1 MAQTKSEMVKEYL
14 EKKITSG
21 EYKAGERIPS
31 EAKLCETLGVSRVSV
46 RSAVEKL
53 IAIGLLHKKR
63 KGSTYVSKQNQEN
76 YLNYLIPT
84 LIHNI
89 DYLEML
95 ELRQALD
102 GFAIGLCIDHLNE
115 KAIHEF
121 KLLLEEMEKHKEDES
136 FFVLDRKFHSLIA
149 YYSKNSLLENIND
162 TLWEV
167 LAKSGR
173 GSYHDIN
180 NEKRVEEHRDIIN
193 ALIRRDKEL
202 ARIYSVRHLQ
212 RTINEIKQNSKED

>member
-1 MAQTKSEMVKEYL
+1 MAQTKSEMVKNYI
-14 EKKITSG
+14 EKQITTG
-21 EYKAGERIPS
+21 QYKAGERIPS

-63 KGSTYVSKQNQEN
+63 KGSTYVSRQNEEN
-76 YLNYLIPT
+76 YLNYLMPT
-84 LIHNI
+84 LVHNI

-102 GFAIGLCIDHLNE
+102 GFAIELCINHLTD
-115 KAIHEF
+115 KAVIEF
-121 KLLLEEMEKHKEDES
+121 RTLLKEMEKYKEDDS
-136 FFVLDRKFHSLIA
+136 FFDLDRKFHSLIA
-149 YYSKNSLLENIND
+149 KYSKNSLLENIND

-173 GSYHDIN
+173 SSYHDIN

-212 RTINEIKQNSKED
+212 RTIDEIKHNKEG